1 MSVKYKDAIVGE
13 YCADIIVEEKIIL
26 ELKVVEK
33 IQKVHVAQL
42 LNYLKATNLKVG
54 LLINFSHPK
63 AEVKRYVL

>member
-1 MSVKYKDAIVGE
+1 MSVKYKDAIAGE